1 MKNILNRVLAL
12 AVALLVL
19 CAPIGAMAEEM
30 PSALHATL
38 ALSNLRLTMGE
49 EVNAQVD
56 VTAQLDLS
64 ADLNAGAFAGTLTA
78 LSGANKA
85 LKGGFHFDPA
95 SMNLTA
101 ALEGATDAVLLP
113 VGELM
118 EQLQAQMSEAIPG
131 EGIAGFQK
139 VMDAMMNL
147 QGVIEDSDF
156 TALSEIVTTWI
167 GQQITAAET
176 GVSLQVDDMTIT
188 ADKYDFEVTAQ
199 ELVTLTADLIKTVQ
213 ADADLTAAIQAYID
227 TIIELTGEEASF
239 DLATLDVDALMA
251 DMPEDEV
258 MTIAG
263 SLYVNGEEG
272 HVVLNCATSVTEG
285 DETIAVPYQFI
296 MLNKGETT
304 YVGFYTET
312 AETEQDGNKVTLSVD
327 VNATNDDKPVFDV
340 TVTQNSVSD
349 GQESTA
355 VFTIAADCAEG
366 ADITVYLENSA
377 SFTYNDETYK
387 SLSAFGANYTGDTV
401 SDENGIAANGTLTLY
416 MNQDGQEITFS
427 ADTLAALT
435 ADSNVDFD
443 MPNNLIDLSKADSD
457 TMEALGQEYMQV
469 LSKGLMTLMGA
480 PGMENLTSL
489 FGMIG

>member
-1 MKNILNRVLAL
+1 MKNRLTRAFAL
-12 AVALLVL
+12 LIALLVL
-19 CAPIGAMAEEM
+19 CAPMAMADELQLP
-30 PSALHATL
+30 PSLNLSL
-38 ALSNLRLTMGE
+38 ALGNIHLAVGDEIDAT
-49 EVNAQVD
+49 VD

-64 ADLNAGAFAGTLTA
+64 TDLRNGEAAGTLTA
-78 LSGANKA
+78 LSGKSKA

-147 QGVIEDSDF
+147 QSVIEDSDF
-156 TALSEIVTTWI
+156 TALGEIVTTWI

-251 DMPEDEV
+251 DMPEDEI
-258 MTIAG
+258 MTISG

-272 HVVLNCATSVTEG
+272 HVVLNCATSVTNG

-304 YVGFYTET
+304 YVGFYTE
-312 AETEQDGNKVTLSVD
+312 AEQDGSKVTLSVD

-340 TVTQNSVSD
+340 SVTQNTVGD
-349 GQESTA
+349 DQEQTA
-355 VFTIAADCAEG
+355 VFTIAANCAEG

-377 SFTYNDETYK
+377 SFTYNGETYK
-387 SLSAFGANYTGDTV
+387 SLTAFGANYTGDTV

-416 MNQDGQEITFS
+416 MNQDGQEITLA

-435 ADSNVDFD
+435 ADSSVDFD